1 MEQQVTGQ
9 IANVIKQARY
19 GFIHDGTG
27 KRYFLHQSA
36 MRERR
41 PIPPQGTR
49 VSFFI
54 APPLDKEK
62 LERAVNVEVL

>member
-9 IANVIKQARY
+9 IANVIKQKCY

-27 KRYFLHQSA
+27 KKYFLHQSA
-36 MRERR
+36 MRDRR
-41 PIPPQGTR
+41 PIPPQGTG
-49 VSFFI
+49 VSFFVA
-54 APPLDKEK
+54 APLNDEK